1 MPAGER
7 EVAHQTHCTIDI
19 MPTTITAN
27 KRCTTASGPTTAA
40 TTTTAEVK
48 GKGKGKG
55 KAKTKTRTK
64 TAEQT
69 QLINSS
75 SSSVNLHGPGAGHIT
90 LRAGNSP
97 PLQKQ
102 QQLCN
107 SENSD
112 AESSTST
119 NTEEYSENGEDQA
132 RPATGSSVIIKTFI
146 HKRIS
151 VLCLLLATVIF
162 GMLSAHSYF
171 NAQVDTPGCTMS
183 YSRPQF
189 IEQTAFDKSWTR
201 FSTKYKLY
209 LYREG
214 GYDSIDEAFRIPV
227 LFVPGNAGSPKQ
239 VRSIASAT
247 TAAFVELLGLDPGA
261 VERGQVG
268 YDFFSVG
275 LNEEFTALHGYSIME
290 QADFINDA
298 IRYILSL
305 YPGTRSKYRLSEK
318 QTFALPTSVII
329 VGHSMGGVVA
339 RTAFTLSNHIV
350 GSVQAIFTLATPHNN
365 PTASLEYYVDKV
377 YTDINRFWRHGFQNG
392 TLDNVSLVSIA
403 GGNLDSMINSDYT
416 YVGDLAPAHNSL
428 SVLASGIEDVWL
440 SLDHQCI
447 LWCEQM
453 AKKFAA
459 VMVRIM
465 DARRSS
471 QILPLDERMAV
482 MREMLYSKLDEA
494 GGLKG
499 IGARR
504 NVTVAGYSHV
514 QEHEEVIQVALAGR
528 KNRDGAAL
536 HLMRLPEAAGENSG
550 SAADALQIIHYARRQ
565 PGLPAHSSGGS
576 SSSAMEEFKYGVFG
590 CRHGESKDD
599 PTDGVCEEIMGLAV
613 PAKLPF
619 KSAGAKAQL
628 AVPLVGYLEVPMAQ
642 LRGFAYVA
650 LEIPSG
656 SDGLT
661 GFVRASVGSN
671 TSPVVH
677 SPGYL
682 RLLRAYTINAPE
694 RLNARTR
701 IKLDV
706 PENPFFVFRAKLIM
720 HRRNM
725 AAALKLDKPQFG
737 TVVRQSDG
745 RRRFESKFWY
755 DQGALD
761 IAIHGRGAY
770 LPSDDLVNTSSASMQ
785 GELGADL
792 WDGVHLDVWADNVF
806 YSGFEISLR
815 INWYSSLNRLVKR
828 YDMALLAMSFVWA
841 CLVMLHQL
849 RSWDRGQS
857 GSGAGQTAMFP
868 GCLASIEA
876 LIRNGTLLGV
886 VAAAMATPLVQV
898 GFAHIARGTMSPAT
912 LAAANNLF
920 MGVRGSG
927 LVLCL
932 LPGVL
937 VVLSLGFIIVQ
948 AIFLTAICHFAA
960 WLAVGVAKWRR
971 QQLMQGDRILAGDG
985 GGPGADKVPTI
996 TGPLLGT
1003 LAFIV
1008 FVCTFVPYQF
1018 AFLVIYL
1025 AQLIT
1030 VVRTMAQAKLQ
1041 ASRGS
1046 GGKDAGRGG
1055 VELDSRAQYQLALVL
1070 FWTSS
1075 LPYCAPELLVWVRN
1089 LSVLW
1094 FEDAPSD
1101 HNLLN
1106 MAGYFALRMLA
1117 SYHIV
1122 PRLGGGSSFFS
1133 VMEGGRRERLRRW
1146 LRGVTFVFFA
1156 GAVLVAW
1163 LVSVRRPYVLY
1174 GVANAVSAWLAL
1186 IQFAEFP
1193 MRILNSK
1200 RGRESMGVVVANK
1213 SPVALVSVPVSV
1225 CERDNAVMT
1234 TMVET
1239 DDGAMMPLLE
1249 RKLR

>member
-7 EVAHQTHCTIDI
+7 EVAHQTHCMIDI
-19 MPTTITAN
+19 MPTTTTAN

-40 TTTTAEVK
+40 TTTTAEA
-48 GKGKGKG
+48 KG

-64 TAEQT
+64 TVEQT

-107 SENSD
+107 SENSG

-119 NTEEYSENGEDQA
+119 NTEEYSENSEDQA

-171 NAQVDTPGCTMS
+171 NAQADTPGCTMS

-247 TAAFVELLGLDPGA
+247 TAAFVELLGLDPEA

-305 YPGTRSKYRLSEK
+305 YPGTRSKYRLSK
-318 QTFALPTSVII
+318 KHTFALPTSVII

-459 VMVRIM
+459 VMVQIM

-482 MREMLYSKLDEA
+482 MREMLYSKLDET
-494 GGLKG
+494 GELKD

-514 QEHEEVIQVALAGR
+514 QVHEEVVQVALAGR

-536 HLMRLPEAAGENSG
+536 HLMRLPGVAGENSR
-550 SAADALQIIHYARRQ
+550 SAADVLQIIHYARRRS
-565 PGLPAHSSGGS
+565 GLSARSSGS
-576 SSSAMEEFKYGVFG
+576 SNAMEEFKYGVFG
-590 CRHGESKDD
+590 CRHGESNDD
-599 PTDGVCEEIMGLAV
+599 PTDGVCEKILGLAV
-613 PAKLPF
+613 PAKLPL

-770 LPSDDLVNTSSASMQ
+770 LPSDDLVNTPSASMQ

-857 GSGAGQTAMFP
+857 GSASDAGQTAVFP

-876 LIRNGTLLGV
+876 LIRNGILLGV

-932 LPGVL
+932 LPSVL
-937 VVLSLGFIIVQ
+937 VILSLGFIIVQ
-948 AIFLTAICHFAA
+948 AIFLTAVCHSAA
-960 WLAVGVAKWRR
+960 WLAVGVAKWWR
-971 QQLMQGDRILAGDG
+971 QRLMQGDRILAGG
-985 GGPGADKVPTI
+985 GGGLGADKVPTI

-1003 LAFIV
+1003 LAFVV

-1041 ASRGS
+1041 ASCGG
-1046 GGKDAGRGG
+1046 GGKDAGRRG

-1106 MAGYFALRMLA
+1106 MAGYFALR
-1117 SYHIV
+1117 
-1122 PRLGGGSSFFS
+1122 
-1133 VMEGGRRERLRRW
+1133 
-1146 LRGVTFVFFA
+1146 VTFVFFA

-1200 RGRESMGVVVANK
+1200 RERESMGVVVANK
-1213 SPVALVSVPVSV
+1213 SPVALVSVPASV
-1225 CERDNAVMT
+1225 CERDSAVMT